1 MSRTGICQ
9 GHPAGWVVND
19 DGGAG
24 NHTLIPAIIAT
35 DPRQGRLGSANSLGA
50 RRPNP

>member
-1 MSRTGICQ
+1 MRRTGPCQ
-9 GHPAGWVVND
+9 GHPAGWVAND

-35 DPRQGRLGSANSLGA
+35 QPRQGRVTFKSTRG
-50 RRPNP
+50 